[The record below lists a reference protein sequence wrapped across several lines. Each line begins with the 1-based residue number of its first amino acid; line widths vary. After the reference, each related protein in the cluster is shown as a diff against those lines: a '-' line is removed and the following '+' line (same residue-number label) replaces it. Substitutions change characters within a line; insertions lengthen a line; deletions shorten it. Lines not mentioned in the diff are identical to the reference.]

1 MDGLKLKWIY
11 RLCLILLIGLVGIVF
26 YYLKPVYLHIIIG
39 VIKSTVP
46 FLIGLVIAYLLHP
59 AIEYIHKKGLKR
71 VYAILLIYLLFFGGI
86 ALGLYL
92 LFPIFKQQW
101 EDILKS
107 FPKVTALYDNFLTKI
122 DRKTSRMPIFLH
134 NRIDLMIN
142 GAEKS
147 VLSLINRSGEWMK
160 KLVNN
165 IISIFIIPFIVF
177 YFLKDYKV
185 LTNMFWKIIPFKW
198 RDETKGLAK
207 ELDNTFGK
215 YIRGQ
220 ILVCF
225 LLFVLATIF
234 LWIVRMKYA
243 LVLGVIIGITD
254 IIPYFGPI
262 IGALPTLFLAASEG
276 TSLLIRVG
284 FILIVLQLIEGNVLS
299 PLIIGKSIHTH
310 PVIIMFSLL
319 VAGEIAGF
327 IGLLIAVPVLVVII
341 SVIRYFNNR
350 KEHLST

>member
-26 YYLKPVYLHIIIG
+26 YYLKPVYLHIVIG
-39 VIKSTVP
+39 VLKSMVP
-46 FLIGLVIAYLLHP
+46 FLIGLIIAYLLHP
-59 AIEYIHKKGLKR
+59 AIEYIHNKGIKR
-71 VYAILLIYLLFFGGI
+71 VIAILLIYLLFFGGCV
-86 ALGLYL
+86 LGLYL
-92 LFPIFKQQW
+92 LLPIFKQQW
-101 EDILKS
+101 QDILRA
-107 FPKVTALYDNFLTKI
+107 FPKVMALYDNFLSKI

-142 GAEKS
+142 GAERS
-147 VLSLINRSGEWMK
+147 GLSLLNKSGEWMK
-160 KLVNN
+160 QLVNN
-165 IISIFIIPFIVF
+165 IISLFIIPFIVF

-185 LTNMFWKIIPFKW
+185 LSNMFWKIIPYKW
-198 RDETKGLAK
+198 RYEAKGLAK
-207 ELDNTFGK
+207 ELNNTFGK

-225 LLFVLATIF
+225 LLFGLATIF

-254 IIPYFGPI
+254 IIPYFGPV
-262 IGALPTLFLAASEG
+262 IGAVPTLFLAASEG

-284 FILIVLQLIEGNVLS
+284 ITLIVLQLIEGNVLS

-327 IGLLIAVPVLVVII
+327 IGLLIAVPLLVVII
-341 SVIRYFNNR
+341 SVIRYYSNR
-350 KEHLST
+350 KERLST